1 MKKLALYVMFMLL
14 SLPIFSIELG
24 EYMVVDGIP
33 SIVIYVDQTGQHGM
47 VMSAVAF
54 SEKPYKYASDRKYI
68 SKCLSSKS
76 WNAWKNVNPENS
88 IDRESFEGIYLEMPA
103 FDYKKF
109 HKLLRKTDYNGLRG
123 LTSEYGKEN
132 AIIIAKYCEENNIA
146 MEDYCPDQVWATQLG
161 DGWYIPGNAELELY
175 AQFLGHEIGEGHKQ
189 NGFEMYREKMDK
201 EKMDN
206 DNNNNN
212 KEIWYSYGGYRYELG
227 YSAFLGLRN
236 AVLFAPL
243 SIRSSTTII
252 SDWTRQEENA
262 SKISDVN
269 VKKLDKRKK
278 DNFYYFGWWYQDLI
292 VVVNYWLAFGPL
304 DGAHPLV
311 VAVKEF

>member
-14 SLPIFSIELG
+14 SIPIFSIELG

-54 SEKPYKYASDRKYI
+54 SEKPYKYASDRKWI
-68 SKCLSSKS
+68 SKCLSSKN
-76 WNAWKNVNPENS
+76 WNDWKKVNPENS

-109 HKLLRKTDYNGLRG
+109 HKIAEKTDYNGLRG

-132 AIIIAKYCEENNIA
+132 AVIIAKYCEENDID
-146 MEDYCPDQVWATQLG
+146 MEEYCPDQVWASQLG

-175 AQFLGHEIGEGHKQ
+175 AQFLGQEIGKGYKK
-189 NGFEMYREKMDK
+189 NVFEMDE
-201 EKMDN
+201 
-206 DNNNNN
+206 
-212 KEIWYSYGGYRYELG
+212 KEIWYGGYRRYNLG
-227 YSAFLGLRN
+227 YAASIGLGN

-262 SKISDVN
+262 SKFHDIN

-278 DNFYYFGWWYQDLI
+278 DNFYYFGLWQQGG
-292 VVVNYWLAFGPL
+292 VVINYWLAFGPL
-304 DGAHPLV
+304 KKIKTYV
-311 VAVKEF
+311 VAVKEI